1 MSRLRLINSFR
12 ARLLLIFSLI
22 LLLTLVLQFVF
33 NLWSQRDKETQLAE
47 QERAIALAASLGVKA
62 SSTTKLL
69 DDLRESEL
77 QTDSTGYP
85 FWTTQPALC
94 DPFCPPDKF
103 IPGRI
108 STIIIINYRNEIYD
122 SLNYYQYVARPVLD
136 ATGKPSVNKDG
147 YVSVPRPIAELE
159 LPGFVNADQALRA
172 AQEDGRQELPEWLR
186 KNVGVAPRVGAAR
199 SVVIPV
205 RVNPDRPEDVLYAV
219 NEKGEYLLDK
229 NGNKL
234 IEKKVWYIIVVLNA
248 IASRQSWWQE
258 PQWWAL
264 PLLLA
269 LALLLVI
276 IAVWQFTKPVAALA
290 EGARRVAAGDFS
302 FRVPVDDTRHEM
314 GQLASGFN
322 EMTAQLART
331 RELELQLNQAERSAV
346 VGRVAS
352 AIAHEIRNPLTYI
365 NLTLDH
371 LRAALFPEDAVK
383 RETFDRLT
391 EQLKNEVGR
400 INKHITELLNY
411 ARPSRLNFIPLDL
424 RAEAGDAMRL
434 VAGQAEARDIVTNIT
449 QRDDIAPV
457 MADRDSLRSV
467 LSNLLINAVQA
478 MNGGGRLDVNLYR
491 DKEQPAVCIEIA
503 DTGSGIPT
511 EDVPK
516 IFEPYFSTKETGT
529 GLGLA
534 IVKKGIEEHGGTI
547 NVASE
552 IGRGTKFTIVLP
564 VDRHK
569 I

>member
-22 LLLTLVLQFVF
+22 LLLTLVLQFFF

-47 QERAIALAASLGVKA
+47 QERAIAVAAALGFKTF
-62 SSTTKLL
+62 STADLL
-69 DDLRESEL
+69 DNLLEKE
-77 QTDSTGYP
+77 QITDSTGYP
-85 FWTTQPALC
+85 FWTTKPKDC
-94 DPFCPPDKF
+94 GPDCPEVKF

-108 STIIIINYRNEIYD
+108 RNVLVVNDKNEIYD
-122 SLNYYQYVARPVLD
+122 SLNYEQYARQPVID
-136 ATGKPSVNKDG
+136 AQGKPKSGEDG
-147 YVSVPRPIAELE
+147 KPLYQARKAEELH
-159 LPGFVNADQALRA
+159 LPGFVNADQAIRA
-172 AQEDGRQELPEWLR
+172 AREETGREPPDWLA
-186 KNVGVAPRVGAAR
+186 KSPSATPRVGEAR

-205 RVNPDRPEDVLYAV
+205 RVSSEQELKTWYLVIVL
-219 NEKGEYLLDK
+219 D
-229 NGNKL
+229 
-234 IEKKVWYIIVVLNA
+234 A
-248 IASRQSWWQE
+248 ISSRQGFWQQ

-269 LALLLVI
+269 LALLLVV

-302 FRVPVDDTRHEM
+302 FRVPVDDTGHEM

-371 LRAALFPEDAVK
+371 LRAALFPEDTVK

-411 ARPSRLNFIPLDL
+411 ARPSRLNFMPLDL

-434 VAGQAEARDIVTNIT
+434 VAGQAEARDIVTNIS

-478 MNGGGRLDVNLYR
+478 MNGGGRLDVNIYR
-491 DKEQPAVCIEIA
+491 DKEQPTVCIEIA
-503 DTGSGIPT
+503 DTGSGIPA

-534 IVKKGIEEHGGTI
+534 IVKKGVEEHGGTI
-547 NVASE
+547 SVASE
-552 IGRGTKFTIVLP
+552 IGQGTTFTIVLP
-564 VDRHK
+564 ITNNTSAMSD
-569 I
+569 